1 MTAFRA
7 WTTLL
12 LVSAL
17 FFIIT
22 AATFTSL
29 GLVLPPMIGELH
41 WSYGDAGAGFSL
53 LGVFCGITSTIP
65 ALLIR
70 RFGVRANF
78 LVGAAVMALAF
89 WALARTNSLALYF
102 IGTSLAGF
110 GFTLLATVPGTYL
123 LTRLF
128 ARPAFA
134 FGLYFTLGGLGGV
147 AGPQLYLWLAG
158 TGNDWRAFW
167 LGVGVLTVAVA
178 ILTALFSDASTDLS
192 AGTESD
198 PEISGAGWTA
208 KAAMKT
214 PQFAFI
220 AIAYTAFLIV
230 GITANATAATHLEAG
245 GVGAVLMARMM
256 SVEGALNAAARFLG
270 GVLNAVIGARGLL
283 VAALLALV
291 VGLLALSFGHSLP
304 ALLVYAAGIGIGYG
318 LAFFASTILLLE
330 YFGRKPNLELFSII
344 NLVSTLGSAGPWA
357 AGLSRDH
364 LGSYVPCYLALAVL
378 MAIFAAVALVLK
390 PPQRMVA

>member
-1 MTAFRA
+1 MSTFRA

-29 GLVLPPMIGELH
+29 GLVLPPMIGDLH

-53 LGVFCGITSTIP
+53 LGVFCGVTSTIP

-78 LVGAAVMALAF
+78 LIGAAVMALAF
-89 WALARTNSLALYF
+89 WSLARTHSLMLYF
-102 IGTSLAGF
+102 LGTSLAGF

-134 FGLYFTLGGLGGV
+134 FGVYFTIGGVGGV
-147 AGPQLYLWLAG
+147 AGPQMYFWLAG
-158 TGNDWRAFW
+158 ANNDWRSFW
-167 LGVGVLTVAVA
+167 LGIGAVTVAIA
-178 ILTALFSDASTDLS
+178 ILTALFSDTATDLS
-192 AGTESD
+192 TEAEAD
-198 PEISGAGWTA
+198 PEISGEAWSA
-208 KAAMKT
+208 RAAMRT
-214 PQFAFI
+214 PQFLFI

-230 GITANATAATHLEAG
+230 GITVNATAATHLEAG
-245 GVGAVLMARMM
+245 GITALVAGNMMSLEGAV
-256 SVEGALNAAARFLG
+256 NAAARFIG
-270 GVLNAVIGARGLL
+270 GVLNVVVGARGLL
-283 VAALLALV
+283 VVSLLSLV
-291 VGLLALSFGHSLP
+291 AGLVALSFGHSLA

-330 YFGRKPNLELFSII
+330 YFGRKPNLELFSLI
-344 NLVSTLGSAGPWA
+344 NLASTLGSAGPWMG
-357 AGLSRDH
+357 GLSRDH

-378 MAIFAAVALVLK
+378 MIVIAAIALFL
-390 PPQRMVA
+390 